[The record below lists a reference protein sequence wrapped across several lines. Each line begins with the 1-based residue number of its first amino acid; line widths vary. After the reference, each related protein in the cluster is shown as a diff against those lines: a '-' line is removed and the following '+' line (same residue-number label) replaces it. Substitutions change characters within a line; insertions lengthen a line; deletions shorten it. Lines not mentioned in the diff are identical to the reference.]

1 MTTQK
6 NAHLIV
12 KLKKQIFKNSF
23 KLILTKLINVLMLVD
38 ELILNLS
45 TINNNVVF
53 NTNVTTKFVTIKM
66 TISREIIIYD
76 NQKTRCQLEKIIDQ
90 FLTLWIDYNQFI
102 DISKKKW
109 ILINLTSSV
118 KMQIAKLYSLSK
130 RDQKFVDKKFDKLY
144 NRNKIS

>member
-90 FLTLWIDYNQFI
+90 FLTL
-102 DISKKKW
+102 
-109 ILINLTSSV
+109 
-118 KMQIAKLYSLSK
+118 
-130 RDQKFVDKKFDKLY
+130 
-144 NRNKIS
+144 